1 MGTPDTNRIDRDIRT
16 TKRKLE
22 AAAKREMW
30 ALNGPERR
38 ALVSAMGSVTAKV
51 VRHKNT
57 TRAEEKAAAT
67 WESARTRLQA
77 EINALQVERDEAVRR
92 AAADKAAKKA
102 AKSSGWW

>member
-1 MGTPDTNRIDRDIRT
+1 MGTPDTNQIDREIRT
-16 TKRKLE
+16 TQRKLE

-51 VRHKNT
+51 VRHKST
-57 TRAEEKAAAT
+57 TRPEEKAAAT
-67 WESARTRLQA
+67 WESAQTRLQA

-92 AAADKAAKKA
+92 AATDKAAKKA

>member
-1 MGTPDTNRIDRDIRT
+1 MGTPDINRIDREIRT

-30 ALNGPERR
+30 ALNGRERR
-38 ALVSAMGSVTAKV
+38 ALASAMAGVTTAV
-51 VRHKNT
+51 VRHKNP
-57 TRAEEKAAAT
+57 TRAEEKGATT
-67 WESARTRLQA
+67 WESAQTRLQA
-77 EINALQVERDEAVRR
+77 EINALQVERDEAVKR